1 MVRETGGV
9 RAPDDGD
16 GRRPVGHRAGV
27 RGEPRWP
34 ADDNLLG
41 PRGPRLEDAAPAI
54 HANVRRDGP
63 RFPESGDGNGTR
75 PPREGPAASRV
86 PRHRGVGRA
95 RGRGARWE
103 GDLLPRLRPEPC
115 PPPSDGHRPRD
126 PTAVRADRRI
136 SGPDGLQPRRR
147 LEFRG
152 IHPSVLRRCAPR
164 QGNPLP
170 RGAERRGPEPP
181 RGVPIRLRGPRRAHA
196 DAEMYTLGHRA
207 EMKPV
212 RGDGL
217 RYHGCSPILSLL
229 RHRGLIDT
237 IAYPTDERHVFERA
251 RMFVQAEGFL
261 PAPESAYSIACAID

>member
-1 MVRETGGV
+1 MVQHPGGPPGAAPPAEGPGDRSVAHQGSPGIAHRRMPAAGELHAAVDRYSLGDPRVVSPGGPTEAVDPRPPPRGTTWNPRTPVLQDGILQPDGQPQSEHGPRAGMVRETGGV

-115 PPPSDGHRPRD
+115 PPPS
-126 PTAVRADRRI
+126 
-136 SGPDGLQPRRR
+136 
-147 LEFRG
+147 
-152 IHPSVLRRCAPR
+152 
-164 QGNPLP
+164 
-170 RGAERRGPEPP
+170 
-181 RGVPIRLRGPRRAHA
+181 
-196 DAEMYTLGHRA
+196 
-207 EMKPV
+207 
-212 RGDGL
+212 
-217 RYHGCSPILSLL
+217 
-229 RHRGLIDT
+229 
-237 IAYPTDERHVFERA
+237 
-251 RMFVQAEGFL
+251 
-261 PAPESAYSIACAID
+261 